1 MRLAKSD
8 SSEDDGSAATPSTGH
23 TRPPATH
30 PCSAQECAPAAV
42 PMRDHASFLKS
53 LSSHYGYLSLVEG
66 IRDLGKRSKK
76 TGLPGQCGLGKD
88 HTFQYI
94 GTSTLDIKIL
104 DLVGEVV
111 NTVRGRV
118 MHILKVRQGQHECAV
133 IAEVASNP
141 TAEVQYHAHVQ
152 DVAPACSDQEERM
165 VEDDKSQVEER
176 QRQEEEERKQSP
188 EKQRS
193 DDAEMK
199 WQLEEKQLEDA
210 NEALKEQMVEDKEIT
225 DEDEDGKDIAGVSS
239 NDHDCDKVQ
248 EEVRDKVKGKKRSK
262 SGGSEKVSK
271 KVKTDICCSSR
282 VRLPSKRA
290 MKD

>member
-1 MRLAKSD
+1 
-8 SSEDDGSAATPSTGH
+8 
-23 TRPPATH
+23 
-30 PCSAQECAPAAV
+30 
-42 PMRDHASFLKS
+42 
-53 LSSHYGYLSLVEG
+53 
-66 IRDLGKRSKK
+66 
-76 TGLPGQCGLGKD
+76 
-88 HTFQYI
+88 
-94 GTSTLDIKIL
+94 
-104 DLVGEVV
+104 
-111 NTVRGRV
+111 

-141 TAEVQYHAHVQ
+141 TAKVQDHACVQ
-152 DVAPACSDQEERM
+152 DVAPACLDQEERM
-165 VEDDKSQVEER
+165 VEDDKSQAEKR
-176 QRQEEEERKQSP
+176 QRQEEEERKQSL

-225 DEDEDGKDIAGVSS
+225 DEDEDGKDIAGVGG
-239 NDHDCDKVQ
+239 NDHDCDEVQ

-271 KVKTDICCSSR
+271 KAKTDIHHSSR